1 MVGTAIPIRADT
13 CRVARDEA
21 GFVVDV
27 RAFLQRSLTKELRE
41 AGRAMIGVHADIG
54 ACRIWHR
61 RLYEK
66 GWIAPAWPAAWG
78 GTGWDA
84 RRRFLFDRE
93 CTLNDAPVLFAGG
106 LRSVG
111 PLLIEMGTQDQRERY
126 LPPILSGDDL
136 WCQGFSEPGAG
147 SDLAAVATRAVRH
160 GNHYRV
166 NGSKIWT
173 TGAHHANRMFAI
185 VRTDDSGPRQQ
196 GLTFLL
202 IDMDS
207 PGLTVEPI
215 LGLSGDHEFN
225 QVFFDDVR
233 VPVANRVGEEGA
245 GWTVAK
251 RLMQLARSNNTP
263 AALLRRVL
271 RRAADAVAAVEAEAA
286 PGLRRRLAEVEI
298 ALYAFEQLEVAA
310 LPTGRP
316 GGGDET
322 TPSMLK
328 LIGSELHQRIAELV
342 VEAVG
347 PYAAAGWGALGLA
360 DESVD
365 IGARAMA
372 KHLAVRAA
380 TIYSGTS
387 ETQRNVIARQLL
399 GPRVLPTPLA
409 AASP

>member
-1 MVGTAIPIRADT
+1 MAGIAVSRTAEAPVTALDDSHF
-13 CRVARDEA
+13 VAEVR
-21 GFVVDV
+21 GFLKH
-27 RAFLQRSLTKELRE
+27 ALTDDLRE
-41 AGRAMIGVHADIG
+41 AGRRMIGVHADIE

-61 RLYEK
+61 RLYEQ
-66 GWIAPAWPAAWG
+66 GWIAPAWPVGWG
-78 GTGWDA
+78 GPGWTPFQ
-84 RRRFLFDRE
+84 RFVFDRE
-93 CTLNDAPVLFAGG
+93 CALNDAPVLFAGG

-111 PLLIEMGTQDQRERY
+111 PLLIEMGTADQRSRY
-126 LPPILSGDDL
+126 LPAILSGDDL

-147 SDLAAVATRAVRH
+147 SDLAAISTRAGRDD
-160 GNHYRV
+160 GHYVV

-173 TGAHHANRMFAI
+173 TGAHHSNRMFGI
-185 VRTDDSGPRQQ
+185 VRTEENGPRQH

-202 IDMDS
+202 IDMDT
-207 PGLTVEPI
+207 PGLTVAPI
-215 LGLSGDHEFN
+215 IGISGDHEFN

-233 VPVANRVGEEGA
+233 VPVANRVGEENE
-245 GWTVAK
+245 GWAVAK

-271 RRAADAVAAVEAEAA
+271 RRAAGAVAGVDADAST
-286 PGLRRRLAEVEI
+286 GLRSRLAGLEI
-298 ALYAFEQLEVAA
+298 ELCAFEQLELAA
-310 LPTGRP
+310 LPSGRP
-316 GGGDET
+316 GGADQT

-347 PYAAAGWGALGLA
+347 PYAAASWSALGLA
-360 DESVD
+360 GDAVD
-365 IGARAMA
+365 VGARAMG

-399 GPRVLPTPLA
+399 GPRAV
-409 AASP
+409 